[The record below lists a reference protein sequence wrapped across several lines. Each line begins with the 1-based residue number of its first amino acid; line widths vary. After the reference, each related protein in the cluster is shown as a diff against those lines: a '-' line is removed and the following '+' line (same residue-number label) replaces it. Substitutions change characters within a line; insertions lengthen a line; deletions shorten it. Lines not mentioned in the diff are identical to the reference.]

1 VALKPEHLPLP
12 CSLRERVTERFAPDN
27 APLSSEALSRDELV
41 AYLGK
46 SKDTDNSP
54 LATIQRRAA
63 KAGRSAHLFPADHA
77 TLAWVCEAFDD
88 WESNYPLESPLREQ
102 VHRLLPLAVAMA
114 LTDERFFVAGA
125 HPLHQLLDSLQRG
138 AVGWQAR
145 LDRAGQM
152 LQQRVDRSVEKA
164 LEWFNDRSQDIA
176 GIDRELEAANER
188 DAARAQRMVQ
198 RLAETEEARLKTL
211 GARREA
217 AQRINALL
225 EDFELPSAIGEFVKG
240 AWYDSAQ
247 LVLVKHGE
255 DSQDWRE
262 MQRTTRHLL
271 ESVQPQ
277 APGDEVERD
286 RRAQMLRLLP
296 AELRR
301 WLLSLE
307 HDSEAT
313 DGAIGLVEYAHL
325 RLQHGHQ
332 LELTRIPP
340 LPVENPEQR
349 VAEEDAPLTTGQWYR
364 FSEEDGEL
372 RAQLVLQLE
381 NGQHLLFTNFVGLK
395 ALDLPQ
401 RAFRQRLH
409 DGFANLLEDRASFS
423 ISLAG
428 AAGIDSE
435 GALRALVDPS
445 YVPEETAAAE
455 PEPAPQPPPPSEP
468 TWQVEPQPKPEPAT
482 EQEDRSRVGDGSPY
496 EREESAQAPP
506 RGSSGPE
513 RETGASAGGPDVAGS
528 NDELELTLDIEE
540 EPAPDPRQAPPPV
553 PPQQPPPDPPP
564 REPSPDPS
572 PEPPAPISPPPP
584 PPVPPQQEAPPSS
597 WQPAPPP
604 PPPPQQP
611 PAPPPQEAPPSA
623 PATPPSAE
631 REIEVPMGAWMG
643 FHDGETPIMAKLA
656 VYDPR
661 RDNYIFVNRKG
672 IALRELSRSE
682 LVTLMDQGL
691 VDILETRSYFR
702 DEVQRARGEER

>member
-12 CSLRERVTERFAPDN
+12 CSLRERVTQRFAPEN

-41 AYLGK
+41 AYLAQ

-54 LATIQRRAA
+54 LSTIQRRAA

-114 LTDERFFVAGA
+114 LTDERFFVVGA

-164 LEWFNDRSQDIA
+164 LEWFNDRGQDIA
-176 GIDRELEAANER
+176 AIDRELEAANER

-211 GARREA
+211 SARREA
-217 AQRINALL
+217 AKRINGLL

-255 DSQDWRE
+255 DSQDWQE

-271 ESVQPQ
+271 ESVQPLQ
-277 APGDEVERD
+277 PGDEVERD

-325 RLQHGHQ
+325 RMQHGHQ
-332 LELTRIPP
+332 LELARIPP

-349 VAEEDAPLTTGQWYR
+349 VADEEEPLTTGQWYR
-364 FSEEDGEL
+364 FSDENGEL

-395 ALDLPQ
+395 ALDLPTA
-401 RAFRQRLH
+401 RFPP
-409 DGFANLLEDRASFS
+409 
-423 ISLAG
+423 
-428 AAGIDSE
+428 AAGRW
-435 GALRALVDPS
+435 LC
-445 YVPEETAAAE
+445 
-455 PEPAPQPPPPSEP
+455 Q
-468 TWQVEPQPKPEPAT
+468 
-482 EQEDRSRVGDGSPY
+482 
-496 EREESAQAPP
+496 PP
-506 RGSSGPE
+506 RGPGEFQHQPRRSRGHRQRRGAARPGGSQLRAREHGRRSPGAGP
-513 RETGASAGGPDVAGS
+513 RKRAHLAAGAYAGASEQQDSSRADEADRGSGRRPWKRGPGSAARRNRRPGTAPVARMS
-528 NDELELTLDIEE
+528 LRT
-540 EPAPDPRQAPPPV
+540 AT
-553 PPQQPPPDPPP
+553 
-564 REPSPDPS
+564 
-572 PEPPAPISPPPP
+572 
-584 PPVPPQQEAPPSS
+584 S
-597 WQPAPPP
+597 W
-604 PPPPQQP
+604 
-611 PAPPPQEAPPSA
+611 
-623 PATPPSAE
+623 
-631 REIEVPMGAWMG
+631 
-643 FHDGETPIMAKLA
+643 
-656 VYDPR
+656 
-661 RDNYIFVNRKG
+661 N
-672 IALRELSRSE
+672 
-682 LVTLMDQGL
+682 
-691 VDILETRSYFR
+691 
-702 DEVQRARGEER
+702 